1 MTNPEVALS
10 IPTGPFIT
18 NYHDLGSGDP
28 VLLLHG
34 SGPGVSAYVNWR
46 LTFGSLS
53 PYFRVLAPDLAG
65 FGFTE
70 VPEDQ
75 VYDREIRLQQI
86 VDLLDALGIE
96 KTHVVGNSFGGSMA
110 LALAIAHPSRVDK
123 LVCMGAVGVPFEITA
138 GLDAVWGYEPSEELM
153 GRLMRETFAYDPA
166 LVTDELVHLRY
177 LASIRPGVQEVR
189 LHVSRATPALGRC
202 HGPPRSRPPR
212 DPPPHLDDP
221 RPRRPSD
228 PSRPPS
234 PSTNG
239 SQTAKCTSLGS
250 AATGPRSSTP
260 MSSGGLW
267 WGFRGLTPPAGI
279 PG

>member
-34 SGPGVSAYVNWR
+34 SGPGVSAYANWR

-75 VYDREIRLQQI
+75 VYDREIWLQQI

-123 LVCMGAVGVPFEITA
+123 LVCMGAVGVPFEITP

-153 GRLMRETFAYDPA
+153 GRLMRETFAYDPN

-177 LASIRPGVQEVR
+177 LAIIRPGVQEKFASMFPAPRQRWVDAMAHPEADLRAIPHPTLMIHVR
-189 LHVSRATPALGRC
+189 
-202 HGPPRSRPPR
+202 
-212 DPPPHLDDP
+212 DDLVIP
-221 RPRRPSD
+221 L
-228 PSRPPS
+228 S
-234 PSTNG
+234 PSLTLNQWIPD
-239 SQTAKCTSLGS
+239 SQVHIFGQCGHWTQIEHADEFGRLVVGFLG
-250 AATGPRSSTP
+250 G
-260 MSSGGLW
+260 
-267 WGFRGLTPPAGI
+267 
-279 PG
+279 